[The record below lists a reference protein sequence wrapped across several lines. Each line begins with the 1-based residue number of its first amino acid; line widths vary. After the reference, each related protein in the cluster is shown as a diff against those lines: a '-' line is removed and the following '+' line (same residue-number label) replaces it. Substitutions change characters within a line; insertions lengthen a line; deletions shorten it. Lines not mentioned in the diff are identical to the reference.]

1 MDDISRGIATAAL
14 TLQSVMLQALVSKGV
29 LTTDEALEV
38 VDKSLDAVLDTPYDE
53 GVDDVIEVAHA
64 CLEHVRDGLQSDL
77 PTLQWIDEPE
87 IFRAAVLLIDQHGED
102 AGLRANQ
109 RADELLKDGDVNGS
123 AVWRRIL
130 AAVEELRRGRRE
142 GESLN

>member
-14 TLQSVMLQALVSKGV
+14 VLQSVMLQALVSKGV

-64 CLEHVRDGLQSDL
+64 CLEHVREGLQSDL
-77 PTLQWIDEPE
+77 PTQAVIEKPE
-87 IFRAAVLLIDQHGED
+87 IFRAAVLLVDQHGED
-102 AGLRANQ
+102 AALRADQ
-109 RADELLKDGDVNGS
+109 RADELLKEGDVDGN
-123 AVWRRIL
+123 AVWKRIL
-130 AAVEELRRGRRE
+130 VAIGELQRGPRE
-142 GESLN
+142 GDPIN